1 MRSGCW
7 GVRQRFFDSLRMT
20 ELQDFDR
27 YSTLTWSRLSAGT

>member
-7 GVRQRFFDSLRMT
+7 VRQRFFDSLGMT
-20 ELQDFDR
+20 ELQDFDH